1 MKIVLIAWAI
11 GVGAIIGL
19 ALILPCEGCRLRR
32 ERLKRAYALWRETRS
47 AKN

>member
-1 MKIVLIAWAI
+1 MTIALIAWAI
-11 GVGAIIGL
+11 GVGAVIGL

-32 ERLKRAYALWRETRS
+32 ERLKRAYAQWRDTDS